1 MSSVPQT
8 YTISDFIDWHSRNQL
23 ILAPDF
29 QRGSVWTPSAKVFL
43 IDTILNNFPIPQ
55 VFIRTKIDGSTQ
67 GVIREVVDGQQRLRA
82 ILEFASEKLQL
93 TANSPV
99 HKGKRYSELNDDE
112 KEIFLSYNVPVVQL
126 INADDA
132 EVLEVFARLNSY
144 SVKLTPA
151 ELRHAEYSEPV
162 KWAIYDAA
170 RRWNTLWNDLG
181 VVSVRESVR
190 LKHTSVI
197 AEMFM
202 ALDKGYADGGE
213 RKINGYFRERKS
225 KSESFFRPIRRRIDI
240 VVEDLLR
247 NLKDDYAATTFF
259 DAPNFLT
266 LFAAIAL
273 LRGWLPPGGAAEN
286 LKPLAGSGVDWQRAH
301 EELAQIAQAFDGD
314 DEGNGRYSTFVKATR
329 SSTHSLSSRKQRLQT
344 LVNAIGTDA
353 HFMEVVSRRLVQ

>member
-1 MSSVPQT
+1 MSSALQT

-29 QRGSVWTPSAKVFL
+29 QRGTVWTPSAKVFL
-43 IDTILNNFPIPQ
+43 IDTILNNYPIPQ
-55 VFIRTKIDGSTQ
+55 VFIRTKIDGATQ

-82 ILEFASEKLQL
+82 ILEFASEKLNL
-93 TANSPV
+93 TAKSPS
-99 HKGKRYSELNDDE
+99 HKGKRYSELNDDD

-126 INADDA
+126 LNADDA

-162 KWAIYDAA
+162 KWAIHDAA
-170 RRWNTLWNDLG
+170 RHWNTLWSDLG

-213 RKINGYFRERKS
+213 RKISRYYRERKS
-225 KSESFFRPIRRRIDI
+225 ESESFFRPIRKRIDL
-240 VVEDLLR
+240 VVQDMLK
-247 NLKDDYAATTFF
+247 NLKDDYAGTTFF

-266 LFAAIAL
+266 LFAAVAFL
-273 LRGWLPPGGAAEN
+273 KGWLPCSGAAEN
-286 LKPLAGSGVDWQRAH
+286 LKPYAGRRIDWQRAD

-314 DEGNGRYSTFVKATR
+314 DERNGRYSTFVKATR
-329 SSTHSLSSRKQRLQT
+329 SSTHSLSSRKHRLQT
-344 LVNAIGTDA
+344 LVNAIA
-353 HFMEVVSRRLVQ
+353 ANAPS